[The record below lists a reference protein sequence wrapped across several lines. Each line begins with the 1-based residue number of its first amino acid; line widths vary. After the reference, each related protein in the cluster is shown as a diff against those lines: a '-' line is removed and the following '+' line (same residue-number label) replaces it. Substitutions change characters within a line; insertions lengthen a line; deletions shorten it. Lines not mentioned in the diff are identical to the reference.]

1 MLNVMKICFVL
12 NDVENEDPGTS
23 VIILRKAWQRGHDV
37 YVMGVAD
44 FIFYRDKGVLL
55 RCKKVPKNGID
66 TTVNDF
72 WNAVKKDADSREIL
86 PCTAMDIVFLR
97 NNPTEET
104 AERSWAEHS
113 GIAFGQMI
121 KKQGVLVLNDP
132 SGLSQAFIDKLYFEE
147 LPAEI
152 KPNSLITRNKDEIL
166 TFWKENNREIVLKPL
181 EGSRGKDVYKISEQK
196 RNLSQIL
203 NTLIDQGYII
213 AQEYLP
219 EVKNG
224 DVRVL
229 MLDGKILEQDGETGI
244 IKRLNEDKT
253 EFRSNLVLGATP
265 SRGKL
270 TPEIEH
276 ITSIVGPKLVEDGL
290 FFVGLDIVDDKLIEI
305 NVLSPGDMHY
315 TDITGMTDFTNT
327 IVISMEKKV
336 EYKNL
341 HPDFDNKK
349 LAAMDFSTKEK
360 TLDKNVLL

>member
-1 MLNVMKICFVL
+1 MKICFVL
-12 NDVENEDPGTS
+12 NDVKNEDPGTT
-23 VIILRKAWQRGHDV
+23 VVILRKAHQRGHDV

-44 FIFYRDKGVLL
+44 FVFYRDQGVLL
-55 RCKKVPKNGID
+55 RCKKIPKNISD
-66 TTVNDF
+66 TSVDDF
-72 WNAVKKDADSREIL
+72 WNSVKKDADQREIL
-86 PCTAMDIVFLR
+86 PCTKMDIVFLR

-104 AERSWAEHS
+104 AGRSWAEHS
-113 GIAFGQMI
+113 GISFGQMI

-166 TFWKENNREIVLKPL
+166 QFWEENNHEIVLKPL
-181 EGSRGKDVYKISEQK
+181 EGSRGKDVYKIGEEK

-219 EVKNG
+219 AVRKG

-229 MLDGKILEQDGETGI
+229 MLDGKILEQDGEEAV
-244 IKRLNEDKT
+244 IKRFNEDKT

-265 SRGKL
+265 SKGKR
-270 TPEIEH
+270 TPEIDF
-276 ITSIVGPKLVEDGL
+276 IASVVGPKLKEDGL

-315 TDITGMTDFTNT
+315 THITGMTDFTDT

-336 EYKNL
+336 AYKKL
-341 HPDFDNKK
+341 HPDIDSKK
-349 LAAMDFSTKEK
+349 LAAMDLSMKEK
-360 TLDKNVLL
+360 NADKNLIA